1 MRPIDRGTAPRT
13 YTNYQDAK
21 PDLLIRIGMYCC
33 YCERRFPAGL
43 AVEHIQAKTLAE
55 FVHLEREW
63 SNFLLA
69 CPNCNAMKGSQP
81 VDLHG
86 VLLPDRDNTFVAFE
100 YDEFGVVQPAQ
111 ALPPAMQV
119 LAEKTIAMVG
129 LNRAKHENDHRLA
142 MMERFQQR
150 AEVYAIAKDVRADF
164 EAGQIGTKQIAREAA
179 AHGFFSI
186 WMHAFAGVPT
196 VRQAI
201 IGAFVG
207 TAVECFGEETL
218 PVSPRP
224 DNGLVGAGK
233 I

>member
-1 MRPIDRGTAPRT
+1 MRPIERGMAPRT
-13 YTNYQDAK
+13 YANYQDAK
-21 PDLLIRIGMYCC
+21 PDLLTRLGQYCC

-43 AVEHIQAKTLAE
+43 AVEHIQAKSLAE
-55 FVHLEREW
+55 FAHLEREW
-63 SNFLLA
+63 DNFLLA
-69 CPNCNAMKGSQP
+69 CLNCNAVKGNQP

-86 VLLPDRDNTFVAFE
+86 VLLPDRDNTFLAFE
-100 YDEFGVVQPAQ
+100 YDEIGLVQPART
-111 ALPPAMQV
+111 LPPAMQ
-119 LAEKTIAMVG
+119 AWANKAIEMVG
-129 LNRAKHENDHRLA
+129 LNRTKHEDDPLAVVERL
-142 MMERFQQR
+142 QQR
-150 AEVYAIAKDVRADF
+150 AEAHAIANEVRAEF
-164 EAGQIGTKQIAREAA
+164 EAGQINIKQVVREAT

-186 WMHAFAGVPT
+186 WMHAFAGVPI

-207 TAVECFGEETL
+207 TAADCFNEETL